1 MRDLAAPASTPSKA
15 AAATHSPPGP
25 PPRLAPTGDPL
36 LVARFAVP
44 GPPRVLIRRQSLLDR
59 VSEGVEGP
67 ITLLNGPAGAG
78 KTVLAA
84 HWATVAPAPGPIV
97 WLTVEPD
104 DLPGTFWAYVLEAF
118 RYHGMPPPED
128 IGRPA
133 RAGEADRSVLIR
145 LAAWLAGSPRPAVL
159 VLDQLDTVS
168 SPEITAGVLFVLRHA
183 FPGLR
188 LIATSRSEPLP
199 GLHRFRT
206 AGRLTEIR
214 NADLRFTLPE
224 TSALL
229 QRHGLALSAADLR
242 TLDRRTEGWAAGLR
256 LCAMAMQRA
265 ADPAAFVREFTAD
278 RTSIPDLLL
287 TEVLDALPEASQD
300 LLLRAAVS
308 ERLYPDLA
316 NALTERDDAARL
328 LVQLNDANAFVERI
342 DGTGWYHLHP
352 LFAEVLR
359 SQLPVR
365 HPGLEQQ
372 LHRRAARWFAEAG
385 ELVDALAQATT
396 AGDWR
401 FASEQVVDNL
411 EIGRL
416 ATGADGGR
424 LAGLFAAMP
433 PDLPDP
439 AQALVAAAC
448 ALARGDRTAGR
459 DGLRRADE
467 HLGRQQ
473 GATGPMV
480 RFSRVLLELLVD
492 RLTGD
497 AAAAQT
503 AAREALSR
511 LDLVP
516 PQLLGE
522 HPEIPALLLTSL
534 GSAQLSAG
542 HLDAAETT
550 LAQAV
555 EVCGR
560 PGTEQPQADSL
571 VRLALLDLHRGHL
584 RRAEQRARRA
594 LAVAERVGPPPA
606 RRTSLARLVVAAI
619 GIERNDPT
627 VTQSPRDLATA
638 SVEPGEDLV
647 AKVAAAVIRSRLA
660 AAQGDWR
667 TAVTVLHTVRP
678 ATDTP
683 GPSGW
688 PADQLAIAESA
699 ADLAHGDAAAAVAV
713 LDAADSNRPEHR
725 EALVQALLATDQEQR
740 AADLL
745 VALPMPSRGAPR
757 SRAHICLLRAQAKA
771 RAGDTAA
778 ERRLLAQALELARPE
793 QLRRLFVEAGP
804 WVRRSLRRDPELAL
818 AHGWLTDLPTCA
830 ADAAADTV
838 DQAPPRVALSA
849 RERDVLL
856 QAAQWL
862 STEEIATELHI
873 SANTVKTHLKSIYRK
888 LSASRRAEAVRRAQQ
903 LHLL

>member
-1 MRDLAAPASTPSKA
+1 
-15 AAATHSPPGP
+15 
-25 PPRLAPTGDPL
+25 
-36 LVARFAVP
+36 
-44 GPPRVLIRRQSLLDR
+44 
-59 VSEGVEGP
+59 
-67 ITLLNGPAGAG
+67 
-78 KTVLAA
+78 
-84 HWATVAPAPGPIV
+84 
-97 WLTVEPD
+97 
-104 DLPGTFWAYVLEAF
+104 
-118 RYHGMPPPED
+118 
-128 IGRPA
+128 
-133 RAGEADRSVLIR
+133 
-145 LAAWLAGSPRPAVL
+145 
-159 VLDQLDTVS
+159 
-168 SPEITAGVLFVLRHA
+168 
-183 FPGLR
+183 
-188 LIATSRSEPLP
+188 
-199 GLHRFRT
+199 
-206 AGRLTEIR
+206 
-214 NADLRFTLPE
+214 
-224 TSALL
+224 
-229 QRHGLALSAADLR
+229 
-242 TLDRRTEGWAAGLR
+242 
-256 LCAMAMQRA
+256 
-265 ADPAAFVREFTAD
+265 
-278 RTSIPDLLL
+278 
-287 TEVLDALPEASQD
+287 
-300 LLLRAAVS
+300 
-308 ERLYPDLA
+308 
-316 NALTERDDAARL
+316 
-328 LVQLNDANAFVERI
+328 
-342 DGTGWYHLHP
+342 
-352 LFAEVLR
+352 
-359 SQLPVR
+359 
-365 HPGLEQQ
+365 
-372 LHRRAARWFAEAG
+372 
-385 ELVDALAQATT
+385 T

-416 ATGADGGR
+416 ATGADSGR

-522 HPEIPALLLTSL
+522 HPEIPALLLTSF

-555 EVCGR
+555 EMCGR

-571 VRLALLDLHRGHL
+571 VRLALIDLHRGHL

-594 LAVAERVGPPPA
+594 LAVAERAGPPPA
-606 RRTSLARLVVAAI
+606 RRTTLARLVVAAI
-619 GIERNDPT
+619 AVERNDPT
-627 VTQSPRDLATA
+627 VTQPQRDLATV

-647 AKVAAAVIRSRLA
+647 AKVATAVIRSRLA
-660 AAQGDWR
+660 AAQGDWK

-678 ATDTP
+678 PTDTP

-725 EALVQALLATDQEQR
+725 EALVHALLATDQEQR

-745 VALPMPSRGAPR
+745 AALPMPSRGAPR

-793 QLRRLFVEAGP
+793 LLRRLFVEAGP

-818 AHGWLTDLPTCA
+818 AHSWLTDLPTCA
-830 ADAAADTV
+830 ADAAADTA